1 MAVETESFTAS
12 NGTAITG
19 VGSSIWTYANGGTDQ
34 LFVTSNEIRHKINTN
49 LTTIA
54 LRAGTFTDNQYAQI
68 KLAKV
73 SVSQSRIGVA
83 VRTSAG
89 NGYFFY
95 ADGGEYF
102 FGKMASY
109 SQTLLR
115 IAGRTFNVNDILRL
129 EVEGTTLRLI
139 QNSSTFWT
147 ATDSTLSSG
156 NPGVSGNGLNATD
169 FNAADDW
176 EGGDLVT
183 AALQNF
189 QYDWP
194 HQLHA
199 RR

>member
-19 VGSSIWTYANGGTDQ
+19 VGSSIWTYITGASDH
-34 LFVTSNEIRHKINTN
+34 LFVTSNEIRHKVNTN
-49 LTTIA
+49 STTVA
-54 LRAGTFTDNQYAQI
+54 SRAGTFTDNQYAQI
-68 KLAKV
+68 KITKL

-83 VRTSAG
+83 VRGSGTSA
-89 NGYFFY
+89 YWLYVDSSLY
-95 ADGGEYF
+95 AL
-102 FGKMASY
+102 GKMTNSVYSELRVASHTC
-109 SQTLLR
+109 SV
-115 IAGRTFNVNDILRL
+115 GDVLRL
-129 EVEGTTLRLI
+129 EVEGTTLRAMK
-139 QNSSTFWT
+139 NGVAFWT
-147 ATDSTLSSG
+147 ATDSSFASG